1 MITRVLVLLTGSW
14 FLCTAALAQ
23 PANTQPAPAPAD
35 DTTARLMATISN
47 WAGAWQSQLPDLY
60 IAHYALDYKADG
72 FATREAWVAD
82 RRERLRIPAWIKLR
96 LIDFELV
103 SITETE
109 AVTRFTL
116 IYERPDYQDQTY
128 KELVLHNR
136 NGLWLISAETNLEVT
151 AL

>member
-1 MITRVLVLLTGSW
+1 
-14 FLCTAALAQ
+14 
-23 PANTQPAPAPAD
+23 
-35 DTTARLMATISN
+35 MATISN